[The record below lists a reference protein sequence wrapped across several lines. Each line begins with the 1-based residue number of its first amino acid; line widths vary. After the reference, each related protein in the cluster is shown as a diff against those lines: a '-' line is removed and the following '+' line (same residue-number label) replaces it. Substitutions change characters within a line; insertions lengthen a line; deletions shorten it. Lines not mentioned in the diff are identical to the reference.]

1 MIMLLSKGECRARDL
16 SQMLGIREKEVY
28 AHLSHIER
36 SVTPQ
41 KKKLI
46 IIASRCLSCGYVF
59 DTRKRF
65 TKPGRCPRC
74 KSERIQEPTY
84 RVVQGNGHHDRH

>member
-1 MIMLLSKGECRARDL
+1 MPTTRQQMIALLSKGECRARDL

-36 SVTPQ
+36 SVVSQ
-41 KKKLI
+41 KKRLLI
-46 IIASRCLSCGYVF
+46 IPSMCVSCGYVF
-59 DTRKRF
+59 DRRKRF
-65 TKPGRCPRC
+65 TKPGRCPNC

-84 RVVQGNGHHDRH
+84 QVV